1 MLVHVS
7 PKEED
12 LCETICSLNF
22 ATRVKGVHL
31 GNEGT
36 IVSRQ
41 TYLFKI
47 VLVYITLVQR
57 KAQVLG
63 PKTHKLTS

>member
-22 ATRVKGVHL
+22 AMRVKSVHL
-31 GNEGT
+31 ACDEPAVKILNHDT
-36 IVSRQ
+36 IFIFV
-41 TYLFKI
+41 
-47 VLVYITLVQR
+47 VLHDY
-57 KAQVLG
+57 
-63 PKTHKLTS
+63 

>member
-22 ATRVKGVHL
+22 ATRVKSVHL
-31 GNEGT
+31 GNEDT

-41 TYLFKI
+41 K
-47 VLVYITLVQR
+47 
-57 KAQVLG
+57 K
-63 PKTHKLTS
+63 KKKL

>member
-22 ATRVKGVHL
+22 ATRARSIHL
-31 GNEGT
+31 GSEDSTVSKSN
-36 IVSRQ
+36 IVFHILPFV
-41 TYLFKI
+41 TLI
-47 VLVYITLVQR
+47 ALVLKMAKYRLNC
-57 KAQVLG
+57 
-63 PKTHKLTS
+63 